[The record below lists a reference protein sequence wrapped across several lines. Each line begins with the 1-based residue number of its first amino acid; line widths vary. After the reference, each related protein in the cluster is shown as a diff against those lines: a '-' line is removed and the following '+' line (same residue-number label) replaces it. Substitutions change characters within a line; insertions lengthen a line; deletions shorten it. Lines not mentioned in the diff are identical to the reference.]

1 MHFKGKMIVGALLI
15 VIVMLLSGIS
25 ILDNGIN
32 SLNLHNRGIPVSH
45 SVAVIPNTELQMVPV
60 AASYGSLANDA
71 QTPYSG
77 NISVMVTF
85 SFQNQSRLST
95 FLSNLSDPYGSQFH
109 KYLTRSQFASEFSIS
124 PVKYSQAVNY
134 FEQFTG
140 INVKQY
146 ADRVSLEIQGPASV
160 IGDAFNTSIATVT
173 GNTHTYYASSAPQM
187 PLYIASHV
195 SQVTGLSNTKL
206 TISHQLFRP
215 GPVSVPKVKTMVD
228 GGFPN
233 PGASGGVQYIYGSD
247 LQVAYDEQTL
257 LNITYP
263 TKEVIA
269 TILWAGANVSG
280 NPVGPFVP
288 SDIYSYFNA
297 TLPSYE
303 SHSKVYGVPLNGA
316 HKPGISASYDV
327 TGANQ
332 ENTLDLEMV
341 GSTAPGSSIY
351 NVYGPN
357 STAESTDSALAF
369 ILNPNSTYSALNNV
383 SVISNSWGT
392 SEYNNTVWYQYLQ
405 EAQARGISVLASSGD
420 SGDNNQSSKYIPNP
434 YYPGDYVQFPAAMA
448 YNDFGVTSVGGTTL
462 TLTNNLHILN
472 QTAWYE
478 SNLSTSGSPAGS
490 TGGISQ
496 VFKETTW
503 QHNSEANNVLQ
514 GKGVGVPDIAAIGNN
529 TIIYYSINGT
539 EYSAPIAGTSVASPV
554 EAGIVA
560 EMDAILNHYNQS
572 NLGYLNPLIY
582 NLANKQITNPVTT
595 STLGFSPTGN
605 YNSSLPTLPFYNV
618 MYGRNHVYN
627 ATYGYNLVTG
637 WGSIDAY
644 NLTMYVLNINRSQS
658 QTDLKGVSDKLSLNG
673 LNVTSYL
680 YNPSTS
686 SYNTVNT
693 LYNASIQQNLFLAN
707 QFGAPIYWIQNVVFI
722 SGSQSLGWSVNY
734 TGWVVYPFFG
744 QYPSQTVYQYNFP
757 LGKLI
762 SMPHQFNVSTWI
774 SNLSEPM
781 HQTVNFQVNSHV
793 ISLPV
798 PGAAYI
804 IDSHNYSYIWQ
815 GRSYYN
821 GPYPDNP
828 YSGGLNPQFGLIG
841 GPSGGLGVFSNPT
854 SGTISAF
861 VEPMDLNSYV
871 PAVSKV
877 FNLSVDE
884 TGEDAEFLNFSP
896 VNTSTWSLSV
906 NNSSLSQGILDYTP
920 TQYKQI
926 FSVQGISS
934 GTTWYVNLSNGQ
946 NFSSASNS
954 LFFFEPNGT
963 YSYTISTAN
972 KTYSPSPSS
981 GSFTVNGGTVSETIT
996 FSVVNYTVKF
1006 SEAGLSIGT
1015 TWYVNLTDGMKSG
1028 TITATTYSFSLSN
1041 GTYSYTISTANKTY
1055 SPSPSSGSFTVNGG
1069 TVSKS
1074 VTFSLVKY
1082 TVTFNESGLPS
1093 VTTWYVNISNGID
1106 SGAITGTSFSFSLS
1120 NGTYSYTISTAN
1132 KTYSPSPS
1140 SGSFTANGA
1149 PVSSEISF
1157 SKYLYTATF
1166 SEKGLASG
1174 VSWYV
1179 NSTSAFGH
1187 ATSPNNI
1194 TFRLSNGTYAF
1205 TVTNL
1210 SSYYVSTTHIT
1221 VSISGRNTHNT
1232 ADYLHWGYI
1241 TGTISPNNATL
1252 TINGKPVSV
1261 STSGTFNLSVSNGT
1275 YDIVASDTGYYSY
1288 NHNITLNS
1296 GNMKNLTINLRP
1308 VSKPTSLS
1316 PVLLY
1321 GILGTVV
1328 VVAIAGTAVF
1338 LLRRR

>member
-25 ILDNGIN
+25 VLDNGIN
-32 SLNLHNRGIPVSH
+32 SLNFHNRGTPVSH
-45 SVAVIPNTELQMVPV
+45 SAAVIPNTELQMVPV

-71 QTPYSG
+71 KTPYSG

-85 SFQNQSRLST
+85 SFQNQSRLNT
-95 FLSNLSDPYGSQFH
+95 FLSNLSNPYGSQFH

-124 PVKYSQAVNY
+124 PAKYSQAVNY

-146 ADRVSLEIQGPASV
+146 ADRVSLEIQGSASV

-206 TISHQLFRP
+206 SINHQLFRSGP
-215 GPVSVPKVKTMVD
+215 GSPPKVKNTVD

-233 PGASGGVQYIYGSD
+233 PVASGGVQYIYGSD

-269 TILWAGANVSG
+269 TILWAGANANG
-280 NPVGPFVP
+280 TPVGPFVP

-316 HKPGISASYDV
+316 AKPGISASYDV

-357 STAESTDSALAF
+357 STVESTDSALAF

-383 SVISNSWGT
+383 SVITNSWGT
-392 SEYNNTVWYQYLQ
+392 AEYNNTVWYQYLQ
-405 EAQARGISVLASSGD
+405 EAQARGITVLASSGD
-420 SGDNNQSSKYIPNP
+420 SGDNNASSKFT
-434 YYPGDYVQFPAAMA
+434 GSQVEFPSAMA
-448 YNDFGVTSVGGTTL
+448 YNNFGVTAVGGTTV
-462 TLTNNLHILN
+462 TLLQNLHIMN
-472 QTAWYE
+472 QTAWYIS
-478 SNLSTSGSPAGS
+478 SNDSADGGPAGS
-490 TGGISQ
+490 VGGIST
-496 VFKETTW
+496 VFKEPNF
-503 QHNSEANNVLQ
+503 QLNSKANSVLAGRGRGIPDISAIANNTYVY
-514 GKGVGVPDIAAIGNN
+514 I
-529 TIIYYSINGT
+529 TIDGTPYYSN
-539 EYSAPIAGTSVASPV
+539 PFVFWGTSIASPV

-595 STLGFSPTGN
+595 STLGFAPTGN

-673 LNVTSYL
+673 LNATSYL
-680 YNPSTS
+680 YNPSTN

-774 SNLSEPM
+774 SNLTEPM
-781 HQTVNFQVNSHV
+781 HQTVNFQVNSQV
-793 ISLPV
+793 INLPV

-815 GRSYYN
+815 GRPYYN

-828 YSGGLNPQFGLIG
+828 YSGGLNPQFGLVG
-841 GPSGGLGVFSNPT
+841 GPSGGLGIFGNPT

-884 TGEDAEFLNFSP
+884 TGEDAEFLNFAP
-896 VNTSTWSLSV
+896 VNTSSWSLSV

-920 TQYKQI
+920 AQYKQM
-926 FSVQGISS
+926 FSVKGISS

-954 LFFFEPNGT
+954 LFVFEPNGT
-963 YSYTISTAN
+963 YSYTIATMN

-981 GSFTVNGGTVSETIT
+981 GSFTVSGGTVSKAIT
-996 FSVVNYTVKF
+996 FSMVNYTVKF
-1006 SEAGLSIGT
+1006 TETGLPPGT
-1015 TWYVNLTDGMKSG
+1015 TWNVNLTDGMKSG
-1028 TITATTYSFSLSN
+1028 AITAAAYSFSL
-1041 GTYSYTISTANKTY
+1041 T
-1055 SPSPSSGSFTVNGG
+1055 
-1069 TVSKS
+1069 
-1074 VTFSLVKY
+1074 
-1082 TVTFNESGLPS
+1082 
-1093 VTTWYVNISNGID
+1093 
-1106 SGAITGTSFSFSLS
+1106 

-1157 SKYLYTATF
+1157 SKYLYTVTF

-1221 VSISGRNTHNT
+1221 VTINGRNTHNT

-1261 STSGTFNLSVSNGT
+1261 STSGTFSLSVSNGT